1 MASLCRIWSWF
12 FDVSNPNDPKLRRWL
27 HPTCALAFN
36 AGLALLVAVAAFL
49 AAPSEFH
56 ELWLQRQTPA
66 VAHFAQHLTD
76 LATSVG
82 LVSLP
87 AFQWLRRTAA
97 ALLLP
102 QELMFDRKQA
112 FALYSWDK
120 GSIDPKSLGI
130 FLAVYVALML
140 ASRLY
145 EKGAM
150 MLYDA
155 AWACNLSLAL
165 TALALW
171 LNIPLLV
178 SACSC
183 WVAVDQLLWYVD
195 SLSFVVRGR
204 FLVGVAKYL
213 ANKDTPWTKKLFST
227 HHLWFIP
234 FTTFVNL
241 KYADGHSPCCL
252 SVSMFLSLMC
262 VLGSRCCTP
271 YAVCHPEPST
281 RSKAEDSRR
290 DGKPEKSSTDVLN
303 VNVSWRCWADVTH
316 HLPFLGMFD
325 DKPWY
330 MFVVWN
336 QLIWGLGNCFL
347 FGLFLT
353 ASNLLRH

>member
-1 MASLCRIWSWF
+1 MQNSTHGKMASLCRIWSWF

-165 TALALW
+165 TALGEELRSGLPYATSTQHNFALACA
-171 LNIPLLV
+171 IGKYLV
-178 SACSC
+178 SH
-183 WVAVDQLLWYVD
+183 V
-195 SLSFVVRGR
+195 
-204 FLVGVAKYL
+204 
-213 ANKDTPWTKKLFST
+213 T
-227 HHLWFIP
+227 
-234 FTTFVNL
+234 
-241 KYADGHSPCCL
+241 
-252 SVSMFLSLMC
+252 
-262 VLGSRCCTP
+262 VLGVQR
-271 YAVCHPEPST
+271 
-281 RSKAEDSRR
+281 
-290 DGKPEKSSTDVLN
+290 
-303 VNVSWRCWADVTH
+303 
-316 HLPFLGMFD
+316 
-325 DKPWY
+325 
-330 MFVVWN
+330 
-336 QLIWGLGNCFL
+336 
-347 FGLFLT
+347 FG
-353 ASNLLRH
+353 